1 MGAQE
6 SKYPRAGAFVRE
18 HLPPTAFVF
27 AMQHSGSI
35 RYYAGR
41 QTIRWDLLD
50 AAALDTAIADLR
62 AAGHEPFVVVDAGED
77 APFRR
82 KFEAT
87 GQEAI
92 RRLELLAVVGDTRV
106 YAFR

>member
-1 MGAQE
+1 MRAQE

-41 QTIRWDLLD
+41 PTIRWDLLD
-50 AAALDTAIADLR
+50 AGALDEAVADLR
-62 AAGHEPFVVVDAGED
+62 DAGHEPFVVVDAGED
-77 APFRR
+77 AAFRR
-82 KFEAT
+82 KFDAAGQAAIKKLQPLAT
-87 GQEAI
+87 
-92 RRLELLAVVGDTRV
+92 LGDARV